1 MPSPDDRRFVMVLP
15 RMLRI
20 KQRFEGPSLRDIPS
34 AVREAMRPLHL
45 QDKVKPGQT
54 VAITAGSRGIANVA
68 RITRAVVDELKALQL
83 KPFIVPTMGS
93 HGGATAEGQRTVLEH
108 YGITEAA
115 MGCPIRSSMEV
126 VQIGEVKGIPVFCDK
141 NVWGA
146 DHIAVVARIKP
157 HTDFTGEIESGLF
170 KMMAIGLG
178 KQRGAE
184 HYHRAGHAYGYAEV
198 FPLVGKKVLETA
210 RILFGVG
217 LVENGYEETAKIQAL
232 LPKDFEAGE
241 KALLQEAKAW
251 MARLPFDVLD
261 LLIVDDLGKNISG
274 AGMDTNVVGRP
285 FVQKV
290 LDRPKVRRIFVR
302 DLTPESEG
310 NAVGIG
316 MADVTTRRLVDKIN
330 YQAMYMNAITSG
342 VPEGAKIP
350 MIFDTDREAIQVALG
365 MIGLTPPDRAR
376 VVRIKTTLHLTEMD
390 VSEALLQEV
399 KANERLS
406 VVAEPAPL
414 AFDAQG
420 NLPPF

>member
-1 MPSPDDRRFVMVLP
+1 MVLP
-15 RMLRI
+15 RILRV

-45 QDKVKPGQT
+45 RDKVKAGQT
-54 VAITAGSRGIANVA
+54 VAVTAGSRGIANIA
-68 RITRAVVDELKALQL
+68 RITRAVVDELKALEL

-146 DHIAVVARIKP
+146 DHIAVVARVKP

-210 RILFGVG
+210 RILVGVG
-217 LVENGYEETAKIQAL
+217 IVENGYEETAKVQAL

-241 KALLQEAKAW
+241 KALLREAKAW

-290 LDRPKVRRIFVR
+290 LERPKVRRIFVR
-302 DLTPESEG
+302 DLTPESGG

-342 VPEGAKIP
+342 VPEGAKVP
-350 MIFDTDREAIQVALG
+350 MTFDTDREAIQVALG
-365 MIGLTPPDRAR
+365 MIGLTPPERAR
-376 VVRIKTTLHLTEMD
+376 VVRIKTTLHLTEME
-390 VSEALLQEV
+390 VSEALLPEV

-406 VVAEPAPL
+406 VVTEPTPL
-414 AFDAQG
+414 GFDAQG
-420 NLPPF
+420 NLPAF

>member
-1 MPSPDDRRFVMVLP
+1 
-15 RMLRI
+15 MLRV

-34 AVREAMRPLHL
+34 AIRETMRPLHL
-45 QDKVKPGQT
+45 RDKVKPGQT
-54 VAITAGSRGIANVA
+54 VAVTAGSRGIANIA
-68 RITRAVVDELKALQL
+68 RITRAVVDELKALEL

-146 DHIAVVARIKP
+146 DHIAVVARIKA

-178 KQRGAE
+178 KQHGAE

-217 LVENGYEETAKIQAL
+217 LVENGYEETAKVQAL

-241 KALLQEAKAW
+241 KALLQDAKAW

-274 AGMDTNVVGRP
+274 AGMDTNVIGRP
-285 FVQKV
+285 FVQKA
-290 LDRPKVRRIFVR
+290 LDRPKIRRIVVR
-302 DLTPESEG
+302 DLTPESGG

-342 VPEGAKIP
+342 VSEGAKVP
-350 MIFDTDREAIQVALG
+350 MTFDTDREAIQVALA
-365 MIGLTPPDRAR
+365 MIGLTPPERAR
-376 VVRIKTTLHLTEMD
+376 IVRIKTTLHLTEMD
-390 VSEALLQEV
+390 VSEALLPEV

-406 VVAEPAPL
+406 VVTQPAPF

-420 NLPPF
+420 HLPPF